1 MHREVIGLL
10 TGRQRSKPSLVHLTR
25 FSIFSREERQALRE
39 RYIVETCCARK
50 GYSLETLY
58 LPQRPPHDTFAPRK
72 CHPGEARI
80 TVEVCLKALR
90 NLCNLFASTKY
101 L

>member
-10 TGRQRSKPSLVHLTR
+10 TGKQRSKPSLVHLTR

-50 GYSLETLY
+50 GYSVGLCTYLKDRLTILLPPANATLGK
-58 LPQRPPHDTFAPRK
+58 L
-72 CHPGEARI
+72 
-80 TVEVCLKALR
+80 VLR
-90 NLCNLFASTKY
+90 
-101 L
+101 